1 MVPICVHTQAQWT
14 DFTRFH
20 LLDRKAADMDSPQ
33 KIGIREFRAH
43 LSEVIAADRPMA
55 VTRHGQTVGVFIPT
69 RPPVTDEVLARLQVA
84 AAAFA
89 QQMAEAGV
97 AEETL
102 VAEFKAARQ
111 AARAKRAQA
120 A

>member
-1 MVPICVHTQAQWT
+1 MDQA
-14 DFTRFH
+14 
-20 LLDRKAADMDSPQ
+20 Q

-69 RPPVTDEVLARLQVA
+69 RPPVTAEALAALQA
-84 AAAFA
+84 AAVALA

-97 AEETL
+97 DEDTL
-102 VAEFKAARQ
+102 VAEFKAARCATHAGQ
-111 AARAKRAQA
+111 AT
-120 A
+120 

>member
-1 MVPICVHTQAQWT
+1 
-14 DFTRFH
+14 
-20 LLDRKAADMDSPQ
+20 MDDQPQ

-69 RPPVTDEVLARLQVA
+69 RPPVTAEAIAALQA
-84 AAAFA
+84 AAVALA

-97 AEETL
+97 DEDTL
-102 VAEFKAARQ
+102 VAEFKAVRR
-111 AARAKRAQA
+111 AARAGRESKQQA